1 MGLKIDTA
9 KVKKNTIL
17 DLDGS
22 LMKVLDTSF
31 MQMQQRQGSYSY
43 KVQNIVTGNVQ
54 SVTFKSGTAL
64 DLADVS
70 KMSAIFL
77 YSAGDTY
84 SFMENDTG
92 EMYDL
97 DISLLDGVA
106 PYLKEN
112 LDVFLEKHGENV
124 LNVILPTTIQYTIKE
139 TVPGIKGDRAQAG
152 KKPATLETG
161 MEVQVPLHK
170 NEGDTVTVNTE
181 TGDVV

>member
-17 DLDGS
+17 DIDGN

-31 MQMQQRQGSYSY
+31 MQMQQRQGSYTY

-54 SVTFKSGTAL
+54 TVTFKSGTAI

-70 KMSAIFL
+70 KMSAVFL
-77 YSAGDTY
+77 YNAGDIY

-92 EMYDL
+92 EMHEL
-97 DISLLDGVA
+97 DASIVGNIA

-112 LDVFLEKHGENV
+112 LDVFLEKHGDNV
-124 LNVILPTTIQYTIKE
+124 LNIILPATVQYIIKE
-139 TVPGIKGDRAQAG
+139 TVPGVRGDRAQAG

-170 NEGDTVTVNTE
+170 SEGDTVTINTE
-181 TGDVV
+181 TGDIA